1 MPQAR
6 FAHLNE
12 AARKWRM
19 LADGRFAHFVELFQ
33 TGRWKRYFSS
43 EEDFLNRMREAM
55 ALSDRWAEI
64 APLQPSAELH
74 YGEPTADAMPG
85 GDVETNTAPDGPAG
99 SGSELHYAAGEAVQ
113 TSATAA
119 AVADAMDRVLSRFRA
134 QIISEILR
142 ELNVQ

>member
-6 FAHLNE
+6 FAHLAE

-55 ALSDRWAEI
+55 ALRDRWAEI
-64 APLQPSAELH
+64 APLP
-74 YGEPTADAMPG
+74 P
-85 GDVETNTAPDGPAG
+85 
-99 SGSELHYAAGEAVQ
+99 
-113 TSATAA
+113 TAA
-119 AVADAMDRVLSRFRA
+119 ADEQRKAA
-134 QIISEILR
+134 
-142 ELNVQ
+142 